1 MPNNKLAFLGSQTWE
16 TLCTLGL
23 SELVHLT
30 ANESSKELLG
40 KSVADG
46 FAFWLLVR
54 RLYKD
59 DMWWRVLPYPLCVG
73 GPRRA

>member
-1 MPNNKLAFLGSQTWE
+1 MPSNQLAFLGSQTWE
-16 TLCTLGL
+16 TLYTLGL
-23 SELVHLT
+23 SELVYLT

-40 KSVADG
+40 KSVADR
-46 FAFWLLVR
+46 FAFWSLVR
-54 RLYKD
+54 RLSKN